1 MSQQPWR
8 ILIADDDPT
17 AALLFRAALAGEAF
31 VLTVVDNGVDALAAF
46 ESQPFDLALLDVEMP
61 GMDGIAVCAAIRQ
74 ARGEDFPVLL
84 VTGRND
90 SAFLT
95 QAMALSAGYIAKP
108 LDWAA
113 LSGTLRALLA

>member
-1 MSQQPWR
+1 MSRQPWR

-31 VLTVVDNGVDALAAF
+31 VLTVVDNGIDALAAF

-74 ARGEDFPVLL
+74 TRGEDFPVLL

>member
-1 MSQQPWR
+1 MSPQPWR

-17 AALLFRAALAGEAF
+17 AALLFRAALADEAF
-31 VLTVVDNGVDALAAF
+31 LPTVVDNGIDALAAF
-46 ESQPFDLALLDVEMP
+46 ERQPFDLALLDVEMP

-74 ARGEDFPVLL
+74 ARGVDFPVLL

-95 QAMALSAGYIAKP
+95 QAMALSAGYIGKP
-108 LDWAA
+108 LDWSA
-113 LSGTLRALLA
+113 LPGTLHALLA